1 MKKLL
6 IFYLAWIWISCTENP
21 FGGEKKIA
29 DRTIS
34 GRVKLEKVPFYPEG
48 FHGGVLVWS
57 EGMGLKDITD
67 IDGSF
72 EFVLP
77 AANEHSSGAIVDV
90 ELQVFIQ
97 LLNRKK
103 LQSDLKLV

>member
-21 FGGEKKIA
+21 FGGEMKIA

-77 AANEHSSGAIVDV
+77 AANENSSGAIVDGDYQI
-90 ELQVFIQ
+90 EFFMA
-97 LLNRKK
+97 N
-103 LQSDLKLV
+103 